1 MVGRGSQSPP
11 PEFGRSVNT
20 IQTRGQIMPLKLL
33 PAPRIQKAIYTS
45 DRHSKKLV
53 KIVLQ
58 TVKFDAPPVQREA
71 RA

>member
-1 MVGRGSQSPP
+1 MGPGRTP
-11 PEFGRSVNT
+11 PEFDRSLT
-20 IQTRGQIMPLKLL
+20 LFKPGGQIMPLKLL

-58 TVKFDAPPVQREA
+58 TVKFDAPPLQREA
-71 RA
+71 LTTM